1 MLTHRAYLSGTRFYQ
16 TAESFLFFFSR
27 LLPYLPR
34 TNTSTST
41 NTLSPL
47 LRARILERAGAPGD
61 ALALSM
67 RLLAG
72 MMVGLRLE
80 RDLVEMLRMQEED
93 GGWAPCWIYKYGSS
107 GVKIGNRGLSTA
119 FALRAIAALCSA
131 PQSQPQPQ
139 LQPQPEKRS
148 SESGWLSLLLHA
160 RLGRHGAGL
169 DVIDSWP
176 PVKWWLVFFSLI
188 ILWLLS
194 TVCGAIKTS
203 RS

>member
-1 MLTHRAYLSGTRFYQ
+1 M
-16 TAESFLFFFSR
+16 
-27 LLPYLPR
+27 
-34 TNTSTST
+34 
-41 NTLSPL
+41 
-47 LRARILERAGAPGD
+47 PGD
-61 ALALSM
+61 ALALAM
-67 RLLAG
+67 RVLAG
-72 MMVGLRLE
+72 MMVGVCLE

-119 FALRAIAALCSA
+119 FALKAIAALRSA
-131 PQSQPQPQ
+131 PQPQPQ

-148 SESGWLSLLLHA
+148 SESGWSPLLLHA